1 MRTPM
6 RACNFRHVF
15 HVFSAVF
22 GHTDLRKAVSKAKFD
37 AESDFEVRLAVAP
50 PKSIQNDQKLISE
63 PEKKSKQF
71 FFRQKIESCKCSETR
86 VAEVSRRSDV
96 SLRGERTFEA
106 RRVSQ
111 NPVV

>member
-1 MRTPM
+1 M
-6 RACNFRHVF
+6 
-15 HVFSAVF
+15 
-22 GHTDLRKAVSKAKFD
+22 
-37 AESDFEVRLAVAP
+37 AVAP
-50 PKSIQNDQKLISE
+50 PKSIQNDKKLISE
-63 PEKKSKQF
+63 PETKLEKKIV
-71 FFRQKIESCKCSETR
+71 RQKIESCKCSETR